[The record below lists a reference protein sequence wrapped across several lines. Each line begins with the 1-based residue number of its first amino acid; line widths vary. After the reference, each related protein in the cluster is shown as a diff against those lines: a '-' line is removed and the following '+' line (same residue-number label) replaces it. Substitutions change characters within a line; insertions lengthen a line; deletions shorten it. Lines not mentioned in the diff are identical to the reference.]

1 VVLKAGVLSQTS
13 EIKSRGTRQAP
24 VQGRRGAFWAL
35 LGGPGVELRET
46 GYDVERALERF
57 RATGCPGIEEA
68 LRESLVDPADPDWVA
83 DLFERSAVKPRPHLA
98 DEEA

>member
-1 VVLKAGVLSQTS
+1 MPY
-13 EIKSRGTRQAP
+13 E
-24 VQGRRGAFWAL
+24 GRRGAFWAL

-46 GYDVERALERF
+46 SYDVERALERF
-57 RATGCPGIEEA
+57 RASGCPGIEES
-68 LRESLVDPADPDWVA
+68 LRESVLEPADPDWVA